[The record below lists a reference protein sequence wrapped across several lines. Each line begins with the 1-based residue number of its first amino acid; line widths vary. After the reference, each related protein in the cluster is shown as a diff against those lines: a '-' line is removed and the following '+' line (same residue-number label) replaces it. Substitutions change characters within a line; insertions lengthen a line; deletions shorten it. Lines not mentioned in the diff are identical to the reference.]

1 MRARAGSAYVQARV
15 QARHGCRPGA
25 ASWHALEASRT
36 GAHALASARGGA
48 LAPWVEGVDD
58 AADVHALEARLRRH
72 WARHVDEVASWQPAR
87 WRAATRWFGLLPHL
101 GLVAARRRAR
111 RDGAASAEGAVA
123 DAFDDGL
130 ERFGADELD
139 PGPTAAAPDADALV
153 DRWRAGWRDRLP
165 SEARDDP
172 ELHRPAALL
181 LPALRGAPAGRP
193 LDDGACRQA
202 LERHFRRHAGR
213 PPAVYAH
220 LAIVHLDLER
230 LRGELVVRWTFGAQG
245 QA

>member
-1 MRARAGSAYVQARV
+1 MRTRADGAYVQARL
-15 QARHGCRPGA
+15 QARHGRRPGVA
-25 ASWHALEASRT
+25 AWHALEASRT
-36 GAHALASARGGA
+36 SAHALASARGGA

-58 AADVHALEARLRRH
+58 AADVHALEARLRWQ
-72 WARHVDEVASWQPAR
+72 WARHVDEVVSWQPMH

-101 GLVAARRRAR
+101 GLVAAKLRTR
-111 RDGAASAEGAVA
+111 RDGKAWAGGPID
-123 DAFDDGL
+123 DAL
-130 ERFGADELD
+130 ARFGADELAT
-139 PGPTAAAPDADALV
+139 GPAACAADADALV
-153 DRWRAGWRDRLP
+153 DRWRAVWRARLP
-165 SEARDDP
+165 AEARDDA

-193 LDDGACRQA
+193 LDEGACRQA

-230 LRGELVVRWTFGAQG
+230 LRGELVVRWTFGATG